1 MAQTRTTYVYGRN
14 PVLEWLLADLPVQAI
29 LLARETETHLDQH
42 IKKQIEKRAAPV
54 QRLSKQELQIKT
66 GSADHQGIAA
76 LVQLPAYVSVEELI
90 DSAAAKGE
98 PMLIVILDQ
107 VQDPHNLGAIL
118 RSAEGAGVHG
128 VILPKDNSA
137 ELTPAAFKASAG
149 AAALVPIARVT
160 NLVRAMEMLKEQGL
174 WLVGTDDQ
182 AAEIYYK
189 RDLCGPIGIVM
200 GSEGKGLRRLVAE
213 TCDFM
218 VRIPMNGRI
227 NSLNVSVASALLF
240 FEVRRQRAGRVDGS
254 SAH

>member
-1 MAQTRTTYVYGRN
+1 MTPPRTTYLYGRN
-14 PVLEWLLADLPVQAI
+14 PVLEWLLADLPVQQL
-29 LLARETETHLDQH
+29 LLARETESHLDPQLR
-42 IKKQIEKRAAPV
+42 KQIEKCRAQV
-54 QRLSKQELQIKT
+54 QRLAKQELQLKVGT
-66 GSADHQGIAA
+66 SDHQGIAA
-76 LVQLPAYVSVEELI
+76 LVQLPAYVSLEEMLER
-90 DSAAAKGE
+90 AKRKEE
-98 PMLIVILDQ
+98 PLFIVILDQ

-128 VILPKDNSA
+128 IIIPKDNAA

-149 AAALVPIARVT
+149 AAALIPIARVT
-160 NLVRAMEMLKEQGL
+160 NLVRAMETLKEQGV

-189 RDLCGPIGIVM
+189 RDLCGPIGVVM

-218 VRIPMNGRI
+218 VNIPMHGRI

-240 FEVRRQRAGRVDGS
+240 FEVRRQRACRS
-254 SAH
+254 NNAAAQ